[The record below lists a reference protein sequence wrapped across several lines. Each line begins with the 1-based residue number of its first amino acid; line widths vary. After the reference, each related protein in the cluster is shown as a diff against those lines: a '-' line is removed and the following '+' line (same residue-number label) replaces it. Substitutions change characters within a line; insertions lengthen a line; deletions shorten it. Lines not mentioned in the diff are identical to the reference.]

1 MKIDDNGTI
10 RDMNEEELATLE
22 AIKQSIKDQEKAAAN
37 KAKAKELVL
46 EKLGLTS
53 EEVVALLS

>member
-1 MKIDDNGTI
+1 MKIDDNGTV

-22 AIKQSIKDQEKAAAN
+22 TIKQSIKDREKAAAN